1 MDGEL
6 SMNEEVISLKQLY
19 SKIKTFIEAETE
31 NEMDDLRNM
40 FYDIIQ
46 ERTNEIEDK
55 IFNSIIDV
63 DKNSSIF
70 NLTTN
75 DLNIIIKGHG
85 EYENLNDMLQGIFA
99 DPCNSEFGGL

>member
-1 MDGEL
+1 MSEI
-6 SMNEEVISLKQLY
+6 MSLKQLY
-19 SKIKTFIEAETE
+19 LKIKTFIEVETE

-46 ERTNEIEDK
+46 ERKNEIEDK
-55 IFNSIIDV
+55 VFNNIIDPN
-63 DKNSSIF
+63 DNPCIS

-75 DLNIIIKGHG
+75 DINVIIKGHS
-85 EYENLNDMLQGIFA
+85 EYENLNDMVQGIFA

>member
-1 MDGEL
+1 MSEI
-6 SMNEEVISLKQLY
+6 MSLKQLNL
-19 SKIKTFIEAETE
+19 KIKTFIEVETE

-46 ERTNEIEDK
+46 ERKNEIEDK
-55 IFNSIIDV
+55 VFNNIIDPN
-63 DKNSSIF
+63 DNPCIS

-75 DLNIIIKGHG
+75 DINVIIKGHS
-85 EYENLNDMLQGIFA
+85 EYENLDDMIQGIFA

>member
-1 MDGEL
+1 MSEI
-6 SMNEEVISLKQLY
+6 MSLKQLY
-19 SKIKTFIEAETE
+19 LKIKAFIEVETE

-46 ERTNEIEDK
+46 ERKNEIEDK
-55 IFNSIIDV
+55 VFNNIIDPN
-63 DKNSSIF
+63 DNPCIS

-75 DLNIIIKGHG
+75 DINVIIKGHS
-85 EYENLNDMLQGIFA
+85 EYENLNDMVQGIFA